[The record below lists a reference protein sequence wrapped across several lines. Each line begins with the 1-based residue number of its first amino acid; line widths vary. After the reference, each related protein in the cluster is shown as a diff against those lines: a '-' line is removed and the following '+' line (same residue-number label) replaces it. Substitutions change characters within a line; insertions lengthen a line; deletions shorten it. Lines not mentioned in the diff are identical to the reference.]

1 VLDLGKN
8 KGIKRMKT
16 KKLFMLLTAM
26 LVTILPMQAIS
37 AASARVVDTT
47 LATFTIDDTDV
58 ENGDIYVASAG
69 TSSVTV
75 VAVPSDPHA
84 SAVVTGDTGLVA
96 GDNTVSVL
104 VTGSDLTTTA
114 LYSVNVFVTSVG
126 PGFSNDASL
135 ADLKVNGTSIVPNQ
149 LIEVAPLTSVVTVAV
164 YTTSVSATSVVTGAK
179 NLVTGINTVSV
190 AVTAEDGTT
199 RKIYTFKVRVLAIS
213 ADVSLST
220 FAVNGQEVRNGGR
233 LYLAP
238 GTNAVTVTATPNESS
253 SSISVTGASGLV
265 VGINTLTAVVTA
277 QSDATATYSVTLYVQ
292 KYSDI
297 SSLSVFK
304 VSGVSI
310 ADGDTVLVPAGT
322 TEVEVTAIPTDS
334 AANVVITGS
343 SGLKLGDN
351 ALKVVVTAEDGSV
364 TNYSVTLTVL
374 ASDDT
379 SLAVFQYNGSDV
391 QDGDSFDLEYGTT
404 SVSIDAQPTSDL
416 ATVDIIGLDAL
427 TPGKNTVRINVTAE
441 DGSVKTYRLLF
452 NLAANNDATFESLTV
467 AGQDASGGSI
477 SLPAG
482 SRAAAIAVVTTDPL
496 ASYTIDG
503 GSELQPG
510 ENLVTVTI
518 TAADGETTADYPI
531 TINVAEQSDDT
542 SESLFTVNG
551 IDVADGDALE
561 LPAGTTHVNVK
572 FATTSEFA
580 TYFITGDGVNSPD
593 ALKEGDN
600 SLVVTVIAQDGTVA
614 TNTVTLTVAAVS
626 TNSDLGEEN
635 PLTIDGQAVDLELL
649 NNAAGYYDMPLTTT
663 RISVAVT
670 AADSAADVFVNGK
683 TALAG
688 VGRTFSVEKGVNSI
702 SVEVIPPAGV
712 NFAKTYVLQVY
723 VGGADATVKSVKVN
737 GTTIVLNGDN
747 EGTLAGTLPNGTTK
761 ASLFVDPTVALKSGN
776 TPGTKVEFDAGD
788 ATVTST
794 STSNTYQIDG
804 LTWGEN
810 RIAITVTPGDDT
822 MESITYTVTI
832 NVALADASVKT
843 VKVNGTTIVFNGDNE
858 GKLAGTLASG
868 TAKAS
873 LFVEPTVPLKSGN
886 SVGTRVEF
894 DAGDAT
900 VTSTSTANTY
910 QIDRLAAG
918 ENTIAITIV
927 PNDDS
932 VDPITYT
939 VTINVALSSDK
950 RLKTFLVNGAPVTVR
965 STLILP
971 LGTKSAELD
980 AVTESPLATFEVSG
994 ADALEIGKN
1003 TATITVTAQDET
1015 TQSYTVTIIVP
1026 RKVDVIVVGFPKA
1039 GVITVDAKTNKAG
1052 NKTIAGELKKIGK
1065 STVVRVDI
1073 ANNFSI
1079 AKDKPTAA
1087 KARAAAIQKYLK
1099 AQKTLGLK
1107 TAIYKQVAGP
1117 KKQKGATV
1125 TIYYY

>member
-1 VLDLGKN
+1 
-8 KGIKRMKT
+8 MKT
-16 KKLFMLLTAM
+16 KKLFILLIAM
-26 LVTILPMQAIS
+26 LVTILPLQAITASS
-37 AASARVVDTT
+37 ASVVDTT
-47 LATFTIDDTDV
+47 LATFTVDDTSV
-58 ENGDIYVASAG
+58 EDGDLYVATVG
-69 TSSVTV
+69 TTSVNV
-75 VAVPSDPHA
+75 VAIPSDPDA
-84 SAVVTGDTGLVA
+84 SVLVTGAAGLVA
-96 GDNTVSVL
+96 GDNNLQVL
-104 VTGSDLTTTA
+104 VTGSDLTTTS
-114 LYSVNVFVTSVG
+114 LYVVDIYVMESGLS
-126 PGFSNDASL
+126 FSNDASL
-135 ADLKVNGTSIVPNQ
+135 ADLKVNGNSIVPNQ

-164 YTTSVSATSVVTGAK
+164 YTTSVGATSVVTGAR
-179 NLVTGINTVSV
+179 NLVTGLNTVSV

-199 RKIYTFKVRVLAIS
+199 RRIYTFKIRVLALP

-220 FAVNGQEVRNGGR
+220 FAVNGQAVRNGGR

-238 GTNAVTVTATPNESS
+238 GTNSVTVTATPNESS
-253 SSISVTGASGLV
+253 SSVLVTGASGLV
-265 VGINTLTAVVTA
+265 AGTNTLTAVVTA
-277 QSDATATYSVTLYVQ
+277 QSDSTATYSVTLYVQ

-310 ADGDTVLVPAGT
+310 ANGDTVLVPAGT
-322 TEVEVTAIPTDS
+322 TAVEVTAIPTDS

-364 TNYSVTLTVL
+364 TNYSATLNVL

-404 SVSIDAQPTSDL
+404 SVEIDAQATSDL
-416 ATVDIIGLDAL
+416 ATVDILGTDAL
-427 TPGKNTVRINVTAE
+427 TPGKNTVRINVTAQ
-441 DGSVKTYRLLF
+441 DGSLKTYRLLF
-452 NLAANNDATFESLTV
+452 NLAANNDATYESLTV

-482 SRAAAIAVVTTDPL
+482 SRAAAISVVTTDPL

-503 GSELQPG
+503 GSELEPG
-510 ENLVTVTI
+510 ENMVTVTV

-531 TINVAEQSDDT
+531 TITVTEQSDDT
-542 SESLFTVNG
+542 SGSLFTVNG
-551 IDVADGDALE
+551 LEVADGDALE
-561 LPAGTTHVNVK
+561 LHAGTTHVNVK
-572 FATTSEFA
+572 FVTTSEFA
-580 TYFITGDGVNSPD
+580 TYSITGDGVNSPEP
-593 ALKEGDN
+593 LKEGDN
-600 SLVVTVIAQDGTVA
+600 SLIVTVIAQDGTIA

-702 SVEVIPPAGV
+702 SVEVVPPAGV

-723 VGGADATVKSVKVN
+723 VGGADATVKTVKVN
-737 GTTIVLNGDN
+737 ATTIVLNDDN
-747 EGTLAGTLPNGTTK
+747 EGTLAGTLPNGTAK
-761 ASLFVDPTVALKSGN
+761 ASLFVDPTVSLKSGN

-794 STSNTYQIDG
+794 STANTYQIDG

-810 RIAITVTPGDDT
+810 RIAITVIPGDDT

-832 NVALADASVKT
+832 NVALADATVKT
-843 VKVNGTTIVFNGDNE
+843 VKVNGTSIVFNGDNE

-886 SVGTRVEF
+886 SAGTRVEF

-927 PNDDS
+927 PNDES

-950 RLKTFLVNGAPVTVR
+950 RLKTFLVNGAPVKVG

-971 LGTKSAELD
+971 LGTESAELD

-994 ADALEIGKN
+994 ADALKIGKN

-1052 NKTIAGELKKIGK
+1052 NKTIANELKKIGK

-1087 KARAAAIQKYLK
+1087 RARAAAIQKYLQ

-1117 KKQKGATV
+1117 KKQKGTTV